1 MTKVLSNLRITAFK
15 FSDPERGMVW
25 LSLASEPAQVLIT
38 VRDNGIGIPQDQLDR
53 IFDRFTQVEGQTT
66 RRFEGSGIGL
76 ALAKEIVT
84 LHGGQI
90 AVQSVVDE
98 GSTFT
103 ITLPR
108 GEVASQPLTSLDEE
122 DTVVP
127 LESEG
132 IRPSVEEGATI
143 RDAAIGDQPL
153 ILIADDNADMRAY
166 LVRLLADEYRVISAH
181 DGADALE
188 KTRRVAPSLVVADIM
203 MPVMSGHDLLKAI
216 RSDEFL
222 RTIPVILL
230 TARAGTEAR
239 VESLEAGA
247 DDYVSKPF
255 NEEELL
261 ARIKN
266 QLRIHRQEQELE
278 TKAAQLQDLYSK
290 LEGTN
295 AVLREVS
302 LRKSEFVSIVSHDL
316 RTPLAAIAGFVEN
329 LMDEIAGPLT
339 DKQRRYLD
347 RIKNNIGRLV
357 RMIND
362 LLDLSKIEAGTM
374 RLELKPFAIAELVET
389 VADNLQ
395 GLAQEKGISLC
406 AISADKNLMVL
417 GDPDKLTQVLTNLV
431 QNACKFTLAG
441 GEVRLE
447 VTTDEPGFAGVCV
460 ADTGCGIPLEEAAR
474 VFDKF
479 YRGTASH
486 GEARGVGLGLAISKH
501 LVELHQGR
509 IGVESTPG
517 QGSRF
522 CFTIPL
528 ATPEGGQK

>member
-1 MTKVLSNLRITAFK
+1 
-15 FSDPERGMVW
+15 
-25 LSLASEPAQVLIT
+25 
-38 VRDNGIGIPQDQLDR
+38 
-53 IFDRFTQVEGQTT
+53 
-66 RRFEGSGIGL
+66 
-76 ALAKEIVT
+76 
-84 LHGGQI
+84 
-90 AVQSVVDE
+90 
-98 GSTFT
+98 
-103 ITLPR
+103 
-108 GEVASQPLTSLDEE
+108 
-122 DTVVP
+122 
-127 LESEG
+127 
-132 IRPSVEEGATI
+132 
-143 RDAAIGDQPL
+143 
-153 ILIADDNADMRAY
+153 
-166 LVRLLADEYRVISAH
+166 
-181 DGADALE
+181 
-188 KTRRVAPSLVVADIM
+188 
-203 MPVMSGHDLLKAI
+203 MSGHDLLKAI
-216 RSDEFL
+216 RCDEAL
-222 RTIPVILL
+222 RTMPVILL
-230 TARAGTEAR
+230 TARADTEAR

-278 TKAAQLQDLYSK
+278 AKAAQLQALYSQ

-295 AVLREVS
+295 AELRQLS

-374 RLELKPFAIAELVET
+374 RLELKPFAVAELVET
-389 VADNLQ
+389 VADNLR
-395 GLAQEKGISLC
+395 GLAQEKSISLHTV
-406 AISADKNLMVL
+406 SVDKNLMVR

-431 QNACKFTLAG
+431 QNACKFTPAG

-447 VTTDEPGFAGVCV
+447 VAADEPGFAGVCV
-460 ADTGCGIPLEEAAR
+460 ADTGCGIPPEEAAR

-479 YRGTASH
+479 YRGTASQ
-486 GEARGVGLGLAISKH
+486 GEARGAGLGLAIAKH

-509 IGVESTPG
+509 IWVDSTPG

-522 CFTIPL
+522 CFAIPL
-528 ATPEGGQK
+528 AAREGDRK